1 MPYFIARLAGAQAG
15 VSENRQRV
23 LVHADDET
31 SAKQVIEAL
40 EASLETRDTR
50 EEDSRD
56 VQENLFAEPEL
67 LAIPRSTWGAMKR
80 ILPAY
85 AQHGLDPDEDNQPAD
100 VVPVT
105 PSRLRPLAEA
115 VSEVLSRSA
124 ICVDADV
131 LERSFEEAARCP
143 SCAGIF
149 AESVLCPREEGQA
162 EESHYQFGPR
172 LFARVQ
178 VQAWQDNYAVD
189 IDGTFEQDVTATVL
203 TLPLETLRAM
213 KDDSDIASELVNCPG
228 ELTYRVMVVDALLD
242 FFQVS
247 DTRELSQEML
257 DAARIRASL
266 DPTSMRSGDR
276 AHRVT
281 FALGDEPYTTA
292 ELETANWTVDCV
304 IPVPAHSTYSDSVLE
319 RAISKVVTGS
329 EIALADVRYERA
341 TEDYG
346 SEFVALHITGKV
358 HNPRNHFELDAE
370 TALPRSREL
379 RSFLNALGTADV
391 FEMNL
396 GGTSRRYH
404 ILAVN
409 EDKLS
414 HLWEPGVTKEALE
427 ALGLKVECAVEFTLA
442 GSAPDV
448 DVAHAGDDEE
458 YFSLTELFSA
468 TYCEDN
474 SWLMQLDSGEQVN
487 LCFF

>member
-1 MPYFIARLAGAQAG
+1 
-15 VSENRQRV
+15 
-23 LVHADDET
+23 
-31 SAKQVIEAL
+31 
-40 EASLETRDTR
+40 
-50 EEDSRD
+50 
-56 VQENLFAEPEL
+56 
-67 LAIPRSTWGAMKR
+67 
-80 ILPAY
+80 
-85 AQHGLDPDEDNQPAD
+85 
-100 VVPVT
+100 
-105 PSRLRPLAEA
+105 
-115 VSEVLSRSA
+115 
-124 ICVDADV
+124 
-131 LERSFEEAARCP
+131 
-143 SCAGIF
+143 
-149 AESVLCPREEGQA
+149 
-162 EESHYQFGPR
+162 
-172 LFARVQ
+172 
-178 VQAWQDNYAVD
+178 
-189 IDGTFEQDVTATVL
+189 
-203 TLPLETLRAM
+203 
-213 KDDSDIASELVNCPG
+213 
-228 ELTYRVMVVDALLD
+228 MVVDALLD